1 MGNIKDFDKFVD
13 ESHGWDKELE
23 DARMM
28 RGSAEGLTS
37 WAERKIAETRPENF
51 KEGVINPVQEEL
63 TLPINDAID
72 MNDPVLI
79 AVRAMKDAN
88 AKKKMEQNLNK
99 KKRVYG
105 KRREEME
112 DDLWVITREI
122 KDLLKERSILFQDME
137 LEAGQIQSGGGQI
150 DDAFGNRYGE
160 ELNRVESEIEKL
172 TIKRDKLEKMLS
184 Y

>member
-1 MGNIKDFDKFVD
+1 MGNIKDFDKFVN

-28 RGSAEGLTS
+28 QGSAKGLTS
-37 WAERKIAETRPENF
+37 WAERKIAESRPENF

-63 TLPINDAID
+63 TLPINDATD

-79 AVRAMKDAN
+79 AARAMKDRV
-88 AKKKMEQNLNK
+88 AKEKALKALDM

-105 KRREEME
+105 KRREKME
-112 DDLWVITREI
+112 DDLRGITEYI
-122 KDLLKERSILFQDME
+122 GDLMRERSMLYQDME
-137 LEAGQIQSGGGQI
+137 LEAGQIQAAGGQI
-150 DDAFGNRYGE
+150 DDEFGNRYGE
-160 ELNRVESEIEKL
+160 ELNRVESELEKL
-172 TIKRDKLEKMLS
+172 KAKRDKIETALS